1 MPLYMDIH
9 TIEGVTFD
17 ALAKAHAA
25 DVAEQGKHGVEYVK
39 YWVNQETGKVFC
51 LCHAPTPE
59 AARAVHAN
67 SHGIVA
73 EKIIEVDPEML
84 DGFMGVV
91 GVNADGAALAPGAGQ
106 RDTGIRSVMFT
117 DIVGSTELTQSMGD
131 EAAMEMLRVHDTVVR
146 NALAA
151 VGGREVK
158 HTGDGIMACF
168 FSAVAAIQCATRIQQ
183 ELADR
188 RSRNETHPITV
199 RIGAAAGEPVEQG
212 QDLFGSTV
220 QLAARLCARAEPGQ
234 TLVSNAIAELC
245 MGKAIVFEDMGEAE
259 LKGFSRPVRL
269 HAVRSGACAR

>member
-9 TIEGVTFD
+9 TIEGVTPE

-25 DVAEQGKHGVEYVK
+25 DVEVQGNFDVEYVK
-39 YWVNQETGKVFC
+39 YWVNQNTGKVFC

-59 AARAVHAN
+59 AAHAVHRDA
-67 SHGIVA
+67 HGFVA
-73 EKIIEVDPEML
+73 EKIIEVDPDML
-84 DGFMGVV
+84 DAFMGDAA
-91 GVNADGAALAPGAGQ
+91 VNSAGAALVPGGQDSQ

-131 EAAMEMLRVHDTVVR
+131 EAAMEMLRVHDGIVR
-146 NALAA
+146 DALFAL
-151 VGGREVK
+151 GGREVK

-168 FSAVAAIQCATRIQQ
+168 FSAVAAIQCANRIQQ
-183 ELADR
+183 DLAAR
-188 RSRNETHPITV
+188 RARNEPHPITV

-220 QLAARLCARAEPGQ
+220 QLAARLCARAQPGQ

-245 MGKAIVFEDMGEAE
+245 IGKTLAFEDLGETQ
-259 LKGFSRPVRL
+259 LKGFARPVRV
-269 HAVRSGACAR
+269 HAVQNNA

>member
-9 TIEGVTFD
+9 TIDGVTPE

-25 DVAEQGKHGVEYVK
+25 DVAVQGNYGVEYVK
-39 YWVNQETGKVFC
+39 YWVNQDSGKVFC

-59 AARAVHAN
+59 AARAVHAD

-84 DGFMGVV
+84 DGFMGGV
-91 GVNADGAALAPGAGQ
+91 GVNADGAALVLENKGNQ

-117 DIVGSTELTQSMGD
+117 DIVGSTELTQTLGD
-131 EAAMEMLRVHDTVVR
+131 DVAMDMLRVHDTIVR

-151 VGGREVK
+151 VGGREIK

-168 FSAVAAIQCATRIQQ
+168 FSAVAAIQCANRIHQEMATRREQN
-183 ELADR
+183 AP
-188 RSRNETHPITV
+188 HPITV

-245 MGKAIVFEDMGEAE
+245 IGKAIAFEDMGEAQ
-259 LKGFSRPVRL
+259 LKGFARPVRVHSL
-269 HAVRSGACAR
+269 QRVG

>member
-9 TIEGVTFD
+9 TIEGLTLE
-17 ALAKAHAA
+17 ALAKAHAV
-25 DVAEQGKHGVEYVK
+25 DVAIQDNYGVEYVK
-39 YWVNQETGKVFC
+39 YWVNQDSGRVFC

-73 EKIIEVDPEML
+73 EKIIEVDPELL
-84 DGFMGVV
+84 DGFMGGV
-91 GVNADGAALAPGAGQ
+91 GVNADGAALIPGGNDHQ

-117 DIVGSTELTQSMGD
+117 DIVGSTELTQAMGD
-131 EAAMEMLRVHDTVVR
+131 EAAMEMLRVHDTIVR

-151 VGGREVK
+151 VGGREIK

-168 FSAVAAIQCATRIQQ
+168 FSAVAAIQCANRIQQ
-183 ELADR
+183 EMATR
-188 RSRNETHPITV
+188 REQNAPHPITV

-245 MGKAIVFEDMGEAE
+245 IGKAIAFEDMGEAQ
-259 LKGFSRPVRL
+259 LKGFARPVRV
-269 HAVRSGACAR
+269 HALQRAG

>member
-1 MPLYMDIH
+1 L
-9 TIEGVTFD
+9 TVE

-25 DVAEQGKHGVEYVK
+25 DLATQGDYGVEYVK
-39 YWVNQETGKVFC
+39 YWVNQDSGKVFC
-51 LCHAPTPE
+51 LCHAPTPD

-73 EKIIEVDPEML
+73 EKIIEVDPELL
-84 DGFMGVV
+84 DGFMG
-91 GVNADGAALAPGAGQ
+91 GMEVNADGAALVPGGKDNQ

-117 DIVGSTELTQSMGD
+117 DIVGSTELTQAMGD
-131 EAAMEMLRVHDTVVR
+131 EAAMEMLRVHDTIVR

-151 VGGREVK
+151 VGGREIK

-168 FSAVAAIQCATRIQQ
+168 FSAVAAIQCANRIQQ
-183 ELADR
+183 EMATR
-188 RSRNETHPITV
+188 RQQNAPHPISV
-199 RIGAAAGEPVEQG
+199 RIGTAAGEPVEQG

-245 MGKAIVFEDMGEAE
+245 IGKAIVFEDMGEAQ
-259 LKGFSRPVRL
+259 LKGFARPVRV
-269 HAVRSGACAR
+269 HAVQGGA

>member
-9 TIEGVTFD
+9 TIEGVTPD

-25 DVAEQGKHGVEYVK
+25 DVEVQGQFGVEYVK
-39 YWVNQETGKVFC
+39 YWVNEDNGKVFC

-59 AARAVHAN
+59 AASAVHRDA
-67 SHGIVA
+67 HGIVA
-73 EKIIEVDPEML
+73 EKIIEVDPQML
-84 DGFMGVV
+84 DAFMGS
-91 GVNADGAALAPGAGQ
+91 GSVNPAGAALVPGKDNQ

-131 EAAMEMLRVHDTVVR
+131 DAAMDMLRVHDTIVR
-146 NALAA
+146 SALAA

-183 ELADR
+183 ELATR
-188 RSRNETHPITV
+188 REQNAPHPITV

-234 TLVSNAIAELC
+234 TLVSNAITELC
-245 MGKAIVFEDMGEAE
+245 IGKTITFEDMGEAQ
-259 LKGFSRPVRL
+259 LKGFARPVRI
-269 HAVRSGACAR
+269 HALQRGA